1 MYFLLFYIIFLI
13 YFFEK
18 SIRLLLLEYTMET
31 NKKIRKNAANYHC
44 YNCNY
49 ITCNYNNF
57 KKHCAT
63 QKHQRLNQQSL

>member
-1 MYFLLFYIIFLI
+1 
-13 YFFEK
+13 
-18 SIRLLLLEYTMET
+18 MEN
-31 NKKIRKNAANYHC
+31 NKKIRKNPANFHC

-49 ITCNYNNF
+49 NTCNYNNF